1 MVIFQCTRQCTQR
14 LTAMRNPSAPPR
26 QFGRIKAYDRSCVRY
41 FLKHDAKCVAA
52 ARTPDAEEHFLKAE
66 LVLRL
71 DKAVVAALACS
82 RSREELRNKAL
93 RRLQNK
99 AAANVAA

>member
-41 FLKHDAKCVAA
+41 FFLKTRREMCGCSSDS
-52 ARTPDAEEHFLKAE
+52 PDAEEHFLKSE

-82 RSREELRNKAL
+82 RSRLSFRCL
-93 RRLQNK
+93 GTRCRYHGS
-99 AAANVAA
+99 V